1 MGGLYLLE
9 QAIIF
14 GGSHILFLKTKYATS
29 HFLPYKFK
37 KQNPGVQSFLQA
49 TGRQHKLRFCSE
61 SSPREA
67 PLYAAMVECT
77 LIKQVIQQL
86 FVHKGM
92 ETTSTVWNVEEE
104 AFTVLTMVL
113 VFGDKPHMPHGTSG
127 AHQGPETTSQTC
139 QPLLWLSREI
149 FTPGV
154 PTTGRKIS
162 PTALCLVT
170 KKRQEGR
177 EAAELFTRSQLKH
190 MAGIWLLKNRKQLI
204 PHWYETLK
212 QKSTRVSL
220 FFPG

>member
-14 GGSHILFLKTKYATS
+14 GDSHILFLRTKYATS

-77 LIKQVIQQL
+77 LIKQVMQQL
-86 FVHKGM
+86 FVHKDM
-92 ETTSTVWNVEEE
+92 EITSTVWNVEEE

-113 VFGDKPHMPHGTSG
+113 SLETNHTCPI
-127 AHQGPETTSQTC
+127 AHQEHIRGQRQHPRHVSLSCGSAEKCS
-139 QPLLWLSREI
+139 PLGCPL
-149 FTPGV
+149 
-154 PTTGRKIS
+154 
-162 PTALCLVT
+162 
-170 KKRQEGR
+170 QEG
-177 EAAELFTRSQLKH
+177 K
-190 MAGIWLLKNRKQLI
+190 
-204 PHWYETLK
+204 
-212 QKSTRVSL
+212 
-220 FFPG
+220 